1 MTPHTTTPP
10 TPTLPTCHLCKRSLT
25 TDVVFTLGDT
35 CQLCAFDSA
44 FDEPLAKL
52 GESDIH
58 YDFEC
63 DVDGVDEVG
72 EFRGAGHFTPL
83 DDGDT
88 DSGWLD
94 APDEADV
101 EGELPF

>member
-1 MTPHTTTPP
+1 MPN
-10 TPTLPTCHLCKRSLT
+10 PTCHLCKRPLT

-35 CQLCAFDSA
+35 CELCAFDSA

-52 GESDIH
+52 GEADMH

-63 DVDGVDEVG
+63 DVEEPDEVG
-72 EFRGAGHFTPL
+72 EFRGAGCLPPL

-88 DSGWLD
+88 DTGWLD
-94 APDEADV
+94 APADEADV
-101 EGELPF
+101 EAELTF